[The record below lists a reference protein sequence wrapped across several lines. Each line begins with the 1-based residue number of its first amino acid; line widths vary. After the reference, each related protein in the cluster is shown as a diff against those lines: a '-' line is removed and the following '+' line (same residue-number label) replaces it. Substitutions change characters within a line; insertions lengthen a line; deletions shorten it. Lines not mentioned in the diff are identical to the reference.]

1 MNVRNEYFSASLNSK
16 LEATDIY
23 LPISEGAAADLKA
36 LLKEPDD
43 YIYLTLKDDVNLE
56 TVRVRNEQGTLML
69 ERGLEGTEAVTHP
82 FGTCIMSVSP
92 TVVALIKDL
101 ICSYECCEGP
111 CPVEP
116 VVCAGTALPEY
127 GNVGAAFN
135 GCVIFT
141 GSSPMNIVM
150 NGAPAWLSALQ
161 MGNTLILSGTPDKA
175 GTTTFSVAATNG
187 NGTNVVSHSLS
198 VTIKD

>member
-1 MNVRNEYFSASLNSK
+1 MNVRNEYFSASLNRK

-127 GNVGAAFN
+127 GNVGVAFN

-187 NGTNVVSHSLS
+187 NGTNVVSHSIS

>member
-1 MNVRNEYFSASLNSK
+1 MNVRNEYFSASLNRK

-127 GNVGAAFN
+127 GNVGVAFN

-161 MGNTLILSGTPDKA
+161 MGNTLILRGTPDKA

-187 NGTNVVSHSLS
+187 NGTNVVSHSIS